1 VGKTEAAEAAAAAHV
16 PPLPTHPALQRLEG
30 FQKQKYVGSSSFFFT
45 CASFR
50 FAFCGL
56 AVAGGGAGAAAT
68 RRASLAAEAGGRKV
82 ERAAAVVLGVW
93 RVAAAVVEGGG
104 GGADG
109 ADGIGRGRC
118 WFRCLRCRRV
128 NTKSISQVIFKVSQF

>member
-1 VGKTEAAEAAAAAHV
+1 
-16 PPLPTHPALQRLEG
+16 
-30 FQKQKYVGSSSFFFT
+30 
-45 CASFR
+45 
-50 FAFCGL
+50 
-56 AVAGGGAGAAAT
+56 
-68 RRASLAAEAGGRKV
+68 V

-118 WFRCLRCRRV
+118 WFSRRCRRV